1 MIEKP
6 LPEEKKELDLN
17 VESFQRSKQS
27 GSVHQFLQNTLELNL
42 LTLSTCGVGT
52 LSIFLL
58 SLMQWESPNIKIMI
72 QEHKEYYEKDSLLFM
87 WILTFV
93 IVIEIEFFTESFIE
107 FTWFLLHYVLSCS
120 HSRMEKD
127 FGMF

>member
-72 QEHKEYYEKDSLLFM
+72 QERKEYYDQDSLLFM

-93 IVIEIEFFTESFIE
+93 TVIES
-107 FTWFLLHYVLSCS
+107 
-120 HSRMEKD
+120 
-127 FGMF
+127 

>member
-1 MIEKP
+1 MFVKVS
-6 LPEEKKELDLN
+6 PEQKELDLTI
-17 VESFQRSKQS
+17 ESLQRSKQT

-58 SLMQWESPNIKIMI
+58 SLLQWESPDIKVLI
-72 QEHKEYYEKDSLLFM
+72 QEGKDYYDKTSLLFM

-93 IVIEIEFFTESFIE
+93 RFQFFEQNFKCSYNRIPLVSFI
-107 FTWFLLHYVLSCS
+107 S
-120 HSRMEKD
+120 HTI
-127 FGMF
+127 